1 MRDSMYEDIDMN
13 EVVKIQRK
21 RLDHIINQNERSKK
35 WKSIRK
41 NKTRIAKYYTDNSVD
56 GPGIRNSL
64 YVTYCPF
71 QCLECYNKSI
81 QDYNQGSDWSEEFE
95 NQVIEDLD
103 KPYVSGL
110 SILGGEPVLNA
121 ETLVPMIKKIR
132 EKFGETKNIWIWS
145 GFLYEVLIGFEKEDI
160 RYQMLELV
168 DVLVDGQYIKEYRD
182 ESNPPVFRGSSNQR
196 IIDIQASLKEG
207 KTIELIQY
215 YNP

>member
-1 MRDSMYEDIDMN
+1 MNLYEEINMN
-13 EVVKIQRK
+13 EVVKIQRQ

-41 NKTRIAKYYTDNSVD
+41 NKTRIAQYYTDNSVD
-56 GPGIRNSL
+56 GPGIRNCL

-71 QCLECYNKSI
+71 KCLECYNKSI

-132 EKFGETKNIWIWS
+132 ERFGETKNIWMWT
-145 GFLYEVLIGFEKEDI
+145 GFLYEVLTGLDKEDI

-182 ESNPPVFRGSSNQR
+182 ESNPPIFRGSTNQR
-196 IIDIQASLKEG
+196 IIDVQASLKEN
-207 KTIELIQY
+207 KTIELIEY